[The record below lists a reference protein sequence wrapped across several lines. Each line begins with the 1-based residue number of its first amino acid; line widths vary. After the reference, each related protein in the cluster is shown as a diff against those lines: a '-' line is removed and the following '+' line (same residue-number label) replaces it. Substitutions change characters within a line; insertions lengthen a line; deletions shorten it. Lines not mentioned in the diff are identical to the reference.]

1 MRHNLKAREY
11 KLLLRPDRFS
21 EPALEKVEHFWDDR
35 MKRLINDE
43 LGDDDE
49 GMPRHEG
56 HFTPT
61 EERIVRY
68 WDTADCLLTRAD
80 LTLRERRQIDKLA
93 TSDECQITLKL
104 RMPDMFVVADA
115 ELDTNGSKPDTK
127 FEGSKPD
134 TKFEEDIAPLEVDNP
149 AGDGQPVSI
158 SPSRSIRSRFSL
170 STTKDSGWS
179 EALATLGNAE
189 HLFSKLRD
197 HLPPGTSF
205 EPQRALIAGPS
216 IHEKVFEN
224 AEVRLGANVT
234 GKFAL
239 TLWFFDQP
247 DPKVAEI
254 SFKCKTPNGEMPGKA
269 ARRALKLFIGMQ
281 SQLSDLVNADYS
293 SKTALALPGNCGK
306 SSE

>member
-1 MRHNLKAREY
+1 MMLHKLKAREY
-11 KLLLRPDRFS
+11 KLLLKPDRFS
-21 EPALEKVEHFWDDR
+21 ESALEKVEHFWNDR
-35 MKRLINDE
+35 MKRLIDDE
-43 LGDDDE
+43 LGQDNR

-56 HFTPT
+56 RFSPT
-61 EERIVRY
+61 EERVVRY
-68 WDTADCLLTRAD
+68 WDTADCLLTRAH

-93 TSDECQITLKL
+93 KSDECQITLKL

-115 ELDTNGSKPDTK
+115 DLGAGSAD
-127 FEGSKPD
+127 PD

-170 STTKDSGWS
+170 STTKDRQWS
-179 EALATLGNAE
+179 EPIANLGNAQRI
-189 HLFSKLRD
+189 FSKLAD
-197 HLPPGTSF
+197 HLPFGTNF

-216 IHEKVFEN
+216 IREEVFEN
-224 AEVRLGANVT
+224 ARVRLGANVT

-239 TLWFFDQP
+239 TLWYFDRTAPQ
-247 DPKVAEI
+247 VAEI
-254 SFKCKTPNGEMPGKA
+254 SFKSKPANGEMPGTA

-281 SQLSDLVNADYS
+281 NQLSDWINADYS